1 MNRLVECVPNFSE
14 GRRPEVLDAIVSAIT
29 SVGDVY
35 LLGREMDS
43 DHNRAVI
50 TIVGSP
56 ESIGEAAIRAVG
68 AAAKLIDLTRH
79 QGEHPRIGAADV
91 VPFIPIRAVTIEQC
105 IAIATHTAR
114 QIAERFQIPVYLY
127 ESAATRP
134 DRVNLENIRRG
145 QFEGLRDEIGSN
157 PDRKPDFGP
166 ARIHPTAGATV
177 VGVRKPLIAYNINL
191 NTNNVG
197 IAKFIAR
204 RVRHSTGGFR
214 YVKAMGVL
222 LTERNLAQVSMNLTD
237 FEQTPIQMVFE
248 TVRREAERYG
258 VSIAGS
264 EIVGLIPQKALDQT
278 AEYYLRV
285 ENFRRDMILENR
297 LGAVIEASGQPKAP
311 AAKMADALKPF
322 VDQVAAGTPVPGGGS
337 VAAVAGALGASL
349 GQMAIRITKDKKNY
363 AQHADRYNDAL
374 DRLAPYAATLL
385 ELVDADSEAF
395 GLVLAAYKMPKGSP
409 EREKAVQD
417 GLIRATEIPSRVANC
432 AAEALKVIEDLRA
445 IIHINVATDLQVGM
459 QMLRSSL
466 RGAIANMR
474 TNLAEV
480 KDPESR
486 LRYEDMI
493 AGWEQALR
501 GN

>member
-14 GRRPEVLDAIVSAIT
+14 GRRPEVIDAIVSAIT

-50 TIVGSP
+50 TILGSP

-91 VPFIPIRAVTIEQC
+91 VPFIPIRGVTIEQC

-114 QIAERFQIPVYLY
+114 QISERFQIPVYLY

-145 QFEGLRDEIGSN
+145 QFEGLRDEIGNN

-297 LGAVIEASGQPKAP
+297 LAAVMEASGQPKAP

-363 AQHADRYNDAL
+363 AQHAERYNDAL

-395 GLVLAAYKMPKGSP
+395 GLVLAAYKLPKGSP

>member
-1 MNRLVECVPNFSE
+1 MNRIVECVPNFSE
-14 GRRPEVLDAIVSAIT
+14 GRRPQVLDAIVSAIT
-29 SVGDVY
+29 SDGDVY

-50 TIVGSP
+50 TIAGSP
-56 ESIGEAAIRAVG
+56 ESVGEAAIRAVG

-79 QGEHPRIGAADV
+79 KGEHPRIGAADV
-91 VPFIPIRAVTIEQC
+91 VPFIPIRGVTIEQC

-145 QFEGLRDEIGSN
+145 QFEGLRDEIGNN

-237 FEQTPIQMVFE
+237 FEQTPIQMVFD

-297 LGAVIEASGQPKAP
+297 LAAVMEASGQPKAP

-363 AQHADRYNDAL
+363 AQHAERYNDAL

-395 GLVLAAYKMPKGSP
+395 GLVLAAYKLPKGSP